1 VPWLLAFLGGCW
13 QCAIWRVNVAAMNAN
28 QSHKL
33 APYVYAV
40 LVALAFA
47 AALIAFGNEAGW
59 WRIDF

>member
-1 VPWLLAFLGGCW
+1 VGGDER
-13 QCAIWRVNVAAMNAN
+13 QPIPQARI
-28 QSHKL
+28 L
-33 APYVYAV
+33 VYAV

>member
-1 VPWLLAFLGGCW
+1 M
-13 QCAIWRVNVAAMNAN
+13 NVH

-59 WRIDF
+59 WSIDF

>member
-1 VPWLLAFLGGCW
+1 
-13 QCAIWRVNVAAMNAN
+13 VAAMNAN